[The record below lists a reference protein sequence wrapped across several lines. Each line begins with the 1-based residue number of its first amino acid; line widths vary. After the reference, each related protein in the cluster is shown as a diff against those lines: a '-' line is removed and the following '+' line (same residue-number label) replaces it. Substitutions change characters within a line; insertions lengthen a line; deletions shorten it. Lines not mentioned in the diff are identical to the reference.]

1 MTKHQK
7 CVNFAFFKCN
17 RIRKSSLAWLS
28 WQICFSVRTFRFIFF
43 VFVGLL
49 MPAAMAGEMPFIRCF
64 QDIEICSQL
73 IAIAF
78 TQYKDFVSCLF
89 VFYSLFSSLW
99 CEYSICAFRWTE
111 KKHTHTFR
119 NAFVWLFAI
128 RKVIARQILETC
140 CLIITFRFTF
150 RWRMRCRLGFHSVL
164 VCSLAAKIESHFG
177 IIIINISLE
186 TVYALCIVCDHIQVN
201 IFQFSDTC
209 LHKVIAKL
217 NFLFFLS
224 MGFLLHFTRCF
235 FLFI

>member
-1 MTKHQK
+1 MP
-7 CVNFAFFKCN
+7 
-17 RIRKSSLAWLS
+17 
-28 WQICFSVRTFRFIFF
+28 FRFLFISFF
-43 VFVGLL
+43 VVVR
-49 MPAAMAGEMPFIRCF
+49 I
-64 QDIEICSQL
+64 
-73 IAIAF
+73 
-78 TQYKDFVSCLF
+78 
-89 VFYSLFSSLW
+89 FYL
-99 CEYSICAFRWTE
+99 CVPING
-111 KKHTHTFR
+111 KNTHTFR

-128 RKVIARQILETC
+128 RKVIARLILETC